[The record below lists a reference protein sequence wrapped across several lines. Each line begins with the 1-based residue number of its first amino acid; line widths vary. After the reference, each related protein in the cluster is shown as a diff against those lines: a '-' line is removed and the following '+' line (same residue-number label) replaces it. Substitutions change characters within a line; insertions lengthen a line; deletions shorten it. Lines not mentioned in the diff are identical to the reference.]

1 MFVYRSLQL
10 TGAID
15 CFHSWLAKPTRP
27 SVCHPKNNNKKCAPN
42 MPELPMKDA
51 VAAASVPCVSN
62 NTPRLLAA
70 LLALS
75 ALPCPL
81 WAAGFIDDSHGTLT
95 LRNYYLD
102 RDYKNDGAK
111 TAAREWAQ
119 AFILNLESGY
129 TPGPVGFGL
138 DVRGLMGVK
147 LDSSPHRNGT
157 ELLPVSASDKR
168 AADEYSRL
176 APTAKLR
183 FAQTT
188 VKAGDVSIFLP
199 FAFASPSRLLPQ
211 TFRGTTLSAKDID
224 GLTLNTGYIDRINKR
239 DSTDY
244 QAMTIASPNRR
255 FNATATTSH
264 LAYIGGDYQVT
275 KDLSLRVYHSQVA
288 DLYQQDT
295 LALLHNL
302 PLGDGVLTSDLRS
315 FFSREDG
322 SAKAG
327 DVDNRNLSALFG
339 YRLGGHRVSLGYMHS
354 SGETATPYISG
365 TELMG
370 MSELTMSSDFLNAKE
385 RTWQAIYDYDFAA
398 AGVPGLKSRLR
409 YVRGDNIELAAFNA
423 EDRKE
428 REFQMELGYVIQS
441 GPLKNVG
448 FMARKS
454 IYRNDFPSDAAF
466 RDENQTRFLVLYT
479 LALW

>member
-1 MFVYRSLQL
+1 
-10 TGAID
+10 
-15 CFHSWLAKPTRP
+15 
-27 SVCHPKNNNKKCAPN
+27 
-42 MPELPMKDA
+42 
-51 VAAASVPCVSN
+51 
-62 NTPRLLAA
+62 
-70 LLALS
+70 
-75 ALPCPL
+75 
-81 WAAGFIDDSHGTLT
+81 
-95 LRNYYLD
+95 
-102 RDYKNDGAK
+102 
-111 TAAREWAQ
+111 
-119 AFILNLESGY
+119 
-129 TPGPVGFGL
+129 
-138 DVRGLMGVK
+138 
-147 LDSSPHRNGT
+147 
-157 ELLPVSASDKR
+157 
-168 AADEYSRL
+168 
-176 APTAKLR
+176 
-183 FAQTT
+183 
-188 VKAGDVSIFLP
+188 
-199 FAFASPSRLLPQ
+199 
-211 TFRGTTLSAKDID
+211 
-224 GLTLNTGYIDRINKR
+224 
-239 DSTDY
+239 
-244 QAMTIASPNRR
+244 MTIASPNRR

-264 LAYIGGDYQVT
+264 LAYVGGDYQVT
-275 KDLSLRVYHSQVA
+275 KDLSLRVYHSEVA

-295 LALLHNL
+295 FALLHNL
-302 PLGDGVLTSDLRS
+302 PLGEGVLTSDLRS

-327 DVDNRNLSALFG
+327 EVDNRNLSALFG

-454 IYRNDFPSDAAF
+454 IYRNDFPGGAAF

>member
-1 MFVYRSLQL
+1 MPNL
-10 TGAID
+10 
-15 CFHSWLAKPTRP
+15 PT
-27 SVCHPKNNNKKCAPN
+27 N
-42 MPELPMKDA
+42 A
-51 VAAASVPCVSN
+51 VAAASASCMPSLP
-62 NTPRLLAA
+62 TR
-70 LLALS
+70 LALAVLGLS
-75 ALPCPL
+75 LLPAPL

-102 RDYKNDGAK
+102 RDYQDGGAK

-119 AFILNLESGY
+119 GFIMNMESGF
-129 TPGPVGFGL
+129 TEGRVGFGL
-138 DVRGLMGVK
+138 DVRGLLGVK
-147 LDSSPHRNGT
+147 LDSSPDRSGT

-188 VKAGDVSIFLP
+188 VKTGDVSIFLP

-211 TFRGTTLSAKDID
+211 TFRGTTLSSTDID

-255 FNATATTSH
+255 FNATASTSH
-264 LAYIGGDYQVT
+264 LAYLGGDYQVN
-275 KDLSLRVYHSQVA
+275 KALSLRAYHAEVA

-302 PLGDGVLTSDLRS
+302 TLGDGVLSSDLRS

-327 DVDNRNLSALFG
+327 RVDNRNLSALFG
-339 YRLGGHRVSLGYMHS
+339 YKFGGHRVSLGYMHS
-354 SGETATPYISG
+354 SGDTATPYISG

-398 AGVPGLKSRLR
+398 SGVPGLKSRLR
-409 YVRGDNIELAAFNA
+409 YVRGDHIELAAFNA
-423 EDRKE
+423 SERKE
-428 REFQMELGYVIQS
+428 REFQMELGYVLQS
-441 GPLKNVG
+441 GPLKNLGLV
-448 FMARKS
+448 ARKS
-454 IYRNDFPSDAAF
+454 IYRNDFPAGAAF

-479 LALW
+479 LPIW

>member
-1 MFVYRSLQL
+1 MPN
-10 TGAID
+10 I
-15 CFHSWLAKPTRP
+15 PT
-27 SVCHPKNNNKKCAPN
+27 N
-42 MPELPMKDA
+42 A
-51 VAAASVPCVSN
+51 VAAASASCVPSRP
-62 NTPRLLAA
+62 TRLALA
-70 LLALS
+70 LLGLS
-75 ALPCPL
+75 LLPGPL

-102 RDYKNDGAK
+102 RDYKDDGAK

-119 AFILNLESGY
+119 GFIINMESGF
-129 TPGPVGFGL
+129 TEGSVGFGL
-138 DVRGLMGVK
+138 DVRGLLGVK
-147 LDSSPHRNGT
+147 LDSSPDRSGT

-188 VKAGDVSIFLP
+188 VKTGDVSIFLP

-211 TFRGTTLSAKDID
+211 TFRGTTLSSRDID

-255 FNATATTSH
+255 FNATASTSH
-264 LAYIGGDYQVT
+264 LAYLGGDYQVN
-275 KDLSLRVYHSQVA
+275 KDLGLRAYHAQVA

-302 PLGDGVLTSDLRS
+302 PLGDGVLSSDLRS

-327 DVDNRNLSALFG
+327 RVDNRNLSALFG
-339 YRLGGHRVSLGYMHS
+339 YKFGGHRVSLGYMHS
-354 SGETATPYISG
+354 SGDTATPYISG

-398 AGVPGLKSRLR
+398 SGLPGLKSRLR
-409 YVRGDNIELAAFNA
+409 YVRGDHIELAAFNA
-423 EDRKE
+423 SERKE
-428 REFQMELGYVIQS
+428 REFQMELGYVLQS
-441 GPLKNVG
+441 GPLKNLGLV
-448 FMARKS
+448 ARKS
-454 IYRNDFPSDAAF
+454 IYRNDFPAGAAF
-466 RDENQTRFLVLYT
+466 RDENQTRFLALYT
-479 LALW
+479 LPIW

>member
-1 MFVYRSLQL
+1 MPN
-10 TGAID
+10 I
-15 CFHSWLAKPTRP
+15 PT
-27 SVCHPKNNNKKCAPN
+27 N
-42 MPELPMKDA
+42 A
-51 VAAASVPCVSN
+51 VAAASASCVPSRP
-62 NTPRLLAA
+62 TRLALA
-70 LLALS
+70 LLGLS
-75 ALPCPL
+75 LLPGPL

-102 RDYKNDGAK
+102 RDYKDDGAK

-119 AFILNLESGY
+119 GFIMNMESGF
-129 TPGPVGFGL
+129 TEGSVGFGL
-138 DVRGLMGVK
+138 DVRGLLGVK
-147 LDSSPHRNGT
+147 LDSSPDRSGT

-188 VKAGDVSIFLP
+188 VKTGDVSIFLP

-211 TFRGTTLSAKDID
+211 TFRGTTLSSRDID
-224 GLTLNTGYIDRINKR
+224 GLTLNTGYIDRISKR

-255 FNATATTSH
+255 FNATASTSH
-264 LAYIGGDYQVT
+264 LAYLGGDYQVN
-275 KDLSLRVYHSQVA
+275 KDLSLRAYHAQVA

-302 PLGDGVLTSDLRS
+302 PLGDGVLSSDLRS

-327 DVDNRNLSALFG
+327 RVDNRNLSALFG
-339 YRLGGHRVSLGYMHS
+339 YKFGGHRVSLGYMHS
-354 SGETATPYISG
+354 SGDTATPYISG

-409 YVRGDNIELAAFNA
+409 YVRGGNIELSAFNA
-423 EDRKE
+423 SERKE
-428 REFQMELGYVIQS
+428 REFQMELGYVLQS
-441 GPLKNVG
+441 GPLKNLGLV
-448 FMARKS
+448 ARKS
-454 IYRNDFPSDAAF
+454 IYRNDFPAGAAF

-479 LALW
+479 LPIW

>member
-1 MFVYRSLQL
+1 M
-10 TGAID
+10 
-15 CFHSWLAKPTRP
+15 
-27 SVCHPKNNNKKCAPN
+27 PN
-42 MPELPMKDA
+42 LSRNA
-51 VAAASVPCVSN
+51 
-62 NTPRLLAA
+62 LAA
-70 LLALS
+70 PLALPVRLCCLALS
-75 ALPCPL
+75 GLGVVAAPAQ
-81 WAAGFIDDSHGTLT
+81 AAGFIDDSHGTLT

-102 RDYKNDGAK
+102 RDYKDGGAK

-119 AFILNLESGY
+119 GAILNLESGF
-129 TPGPVGFGL
+129 TPGTVGFGL
-138 DVRGLMGVK
+138 DARGLLGIK
-147 LDSSPHRNGT
+147 LDSAPDRSGT

-176 APTAKLR
+176 AMTAKLR
-183 FAQTT
+183 LAQTS
-188 VKAGDVSIFLP
+188 VKTGDVSIFLP

-211 TFRGTTLSAKDID
+211 TFRGTTLSSKDID

-244 QAMTIASPNRR
+244 QALSIASPNRR
-255 FNATATTSH
+255 FNGAATSSH
-264 LAYIGGDYQVT
+264 MAYLGGDYQVDP
-275 KDLSLRVYHSQVA
+275 DLSLRAYHAEVA

-302 PLGDGVLTSDLRS
+302 KLGDGVLSSDLRS

-327 DVDNRNLSALFG
+327 KVDNRNLSALFA
-339 YRLGGHRVSLGYMHS
+339 YRWGGHRLSLGYMHA
-354 SGETATPYISG
+354 SGETATPYLSG

-370 MSELTMSSDFLNAKE
+370 MSELTMSSDFLNARE

-398 AGVPGLKSRLR
+398 AGLPGLKSRLR
-409 YVRGDNIELAAFNA
+409 YVRGDHIELAALNA

-441 GPLKNVG
+441 GPLKNLG
-448 FMARKS
+448 LLARKS
-454 IYRNDFPSDAAF
+454 IYRNDFPAGAAF

-479 LALW
+479 LPIW

>member
-1 MFVYRSLQL
+1 MPNL
-10 TGAID
+10 
-15 CFHSWLAKPTRP
+15 PT
-27 SVCHPKNNNKKCAPN
+27 N
-42 MPELPMKDA
+42 A
-51 VAAASVPCVSN
+51 VAAASASCV
-62 NTPRLLAA
+62 PRLPAR
-70 LLALS
+70 LALAVLGLS
-75 ALPCPL
+75 LLPGPL

-102 RDYKNDGAK
+102 RDYQDGGAK

-119 AFILNLESGY
+119 GFIMNMESGF
-129 TPGPVGFGL
+129 TEGRVGFGL
-138 DVRGLMGVK
+138 DVRGLLGVK
-147 LDSSPHRNGT
+147 LDSSPDRSGT

-183 FAQTT
+183 FARTT
-188 VKAGDVSIFLP
+188 VKTGDVSIFLP

-211 TFRGTTLSAKDID
+211 TFRGTTLSSTDID

-255 FNATATTSH
+255 FNATASASH
-264 LAYIGGDYQVT
+264 LAYLGGDYQVN
-275 KDLSLRVYHSQVA
+275 KALSLRAYHAEVA

-302 PLGDGVLTSDLRS
+302 PLGDGVLSSDLRS

-327 DVDNRNLSALFG
+327 RVDNRNLSALFG
-339 YRLGGHRVSLGYMHS
+339 YKFGGHRVSLGYMHS
-354 SGETATPYISG
+354 SGDTATPYISG

-409 YVRGDNIELAAFNA
+409 YVRGDHIELAAFNA
-423 EDRKE
+423 QDRKE
-428 REFQMELGYVIQS
+428 REFQMELGYVLQS
-441 GPLKNVG
+441 GPLKNLGLV
-448 FMARKS
+448 ARKS
-454 IYRNDFPSDAAF
+454 IYRNDFPAGAAF

-479 LALW
+479 LPIW

>member
-1 MFVYRSLQL
+1 MPN
-10 TGAID
+10 I
-15 CFHSWLAKPTRP
+15 PT
-27 SVCHPKNNNKKCAPN
+27 N
-42 MPELPMKDA
+42 A
-51 VAAASVPCVSN
+51 VAAASASCVPSRP
-62 NTPRLLAA
+62 TRLALA
-70 LLALS
+70 LLGLS
-75 ALPCPL
+75 LLPGPL

-102 RDYKNDGAK
+102 RDYKDDGAK

-119 AFILNLESGY
+119 GFIMNMESGF
-129 TPGPVGFGL
+129 TEGSVGFGL
-138 DVRGLMGVK
+138 DVRGLLGVK
-147 LDSSPHRNGT
+147 LDSSPDRSGT

-188 VKAGDVSIFLP
+188 VKTGDVSIFLP

-211 TFRGTTLSAKDID
+211 TFRGTTLSSRDID

-255 FNATATTSH
+255 FNATASTSH
-264 LAYIGGDYQVT
+264 LAYLGGDYQVN
-275 KDLSLRVYHSQVA
+275 KDLGLRVYHAQVA

-302 PLGDGVLTSDLRS
+302 PLGDGVLSSDLRS

-327 DVDNRNLSALFG
+327 RVDNRNLSALFG
-339 YRLGGHRVSLGYMHS
+339 YKFGGHRVSLGYMHS
-354 SGETATPYISG
+354 SGDTATPYISG

-398 AGVPGLKSRLR
+398 SGLPGLKSRLR
-409 YVRGDNIELAAFNA
+409 YVRGDHIELAAFNA
-423 EDRKE
+423 SERKE
-428 REFQMELGYVIQS
+428 REFQMELGYVLQS
-441 GPLKNVG
+441 GPLKNLGLV
-448 FMARKS
+448 ARKS
-454 IYRNDFPSDAAF
+454 IYRNDFPAGAAF

-479 LALW
+479 LPIW

>member
-1 MFVYRSLQL
+1 MPN
-10 TGAID
+10 I
-15 CFHSWLAKPTRP
+15 PT
-27 SVCHPKNNNKKCAPN
+27 N
-42 MPELPMKDA
+42 A
-51 VAAASVPCVSN
+51 VAAASASCVPSRP
-62 NTPRLLAA
+62 TRLALA
-70 LLALS
+70 LLGLS
-75 ALPCPL
+75 LLPGPL

-102 RDYKNDGAK
+102 RDYKDDGAK

-119 AFILNLESGY
+119 GFIMNMESGF
-129 TPGPVGFGL
+129 TEGSVGFGL
-138 DVRGLMGVK
+138 DVRGLLGVK
-147 LDSSPHRNGT
+147 LDSSPDRSGT

-188 VKAGDVSIFLP
+188 VKTGDVSIFLP

-211 TFRGTTLSAKDID
+211 TFRGTTLSSRDID

-255 FNATATTSH
+255 FNATASTSH
-264 LAYIGGDYQVT
+264 LAYLGGDYQVN
-275 KDLSLRVYHSQVA
+275 KDLSLRAYHAQVA

-302 PLGDGVLTSDLRS
+302 PLGDGVLSSDLRS

-327 DVDNRNLSALFG
+327 RVDNRNLSALFG
-339 YRLGGHRVSLGYMHS
+339 YKFGGHRVSLGYMHS
-354 SGETATPYISG
+354 SGDTATPYISG

-409 YVRGDNIELAAFNA
+409 YVRGDHIELAAFNA
-423 EDRKE
+423 SERKE
-428 REFQMELGYVIQS
+428 REFQMELGYVLQS
-441 GPLKNVG
+441 GPLKNLGLV
-448 FMARKS
+448 ARKS
-454 IYRNDFPSDAAF
+454 IYRNDFPAGAAF

-479 LALW
+479 LPIW